1 MPGQRVCI
9 VPIVFSH
16 DRPLQMRWLY
26 RWQRHIALTAL
37 ETTVLLGLMS
47 LLLLGLGVKH
57 WQIRQIPPL
66 ADQIP
71 TRLAASDSTYADS
84 LNASS
89 AGPTS
94 PVSALDAPPDPPV
107 NVNTADAEALQ
118 TLSGIGP
125 ALSQRIIDHR
135 TTHGPFQSIEGL
147 QAVSGIGPKTVE
159 GLADRV
165 VLSDTK

>member
-1 MPGQRVCI
+1 
-9 VPIVFSH
+9 
-16 DRPLQMRWLY
+16 MRWLY

-37 ETTVLLGLMS
+37 ETAVLLGLMS

-71 TRLAASDSTYADS
+71 PRLADSDSTYTDS
-84 LNASS
+84 VSSESASS
-89 AGPTS
+89 
-94 PVSALDAPPDPPV
+94 VLALDAPPDPPV

-135 TTHGPFQSIEGL
+135 AAQGPFQSVEDL

-159 GLADRV
+159 GIADRV
-165 VLSDTK
+165 VLSDRE